1 MMNEPIS
8 SIMTRNLIT
17 VSQKDSLEKVK
28 NIFSEKNIHH
38 MPVVDGEELVGLI
51 TTSDLLWLDEP
62 FDNYKN
68 IMVSSVMTK
77 KLAVLEPTDKIGSAS
92 QVFLRNWFHA
102 IPIVESES
110 KKLLGIITTFDLLS
124 YSFKKAY
131 PDEKI

>member
-17 VSQKDSLEKVK
+17 VSQNDSLEKVK

-38 MPVVDGEELVGLI
+38 MPVVEEEELVGLI

-102 IPIVESES
+102 IPIVESKS
-110 KKLLGIITTFDLLS
+110 KKLVGIITTLDLLS

>member
-1 MMNEPIS
+1 MNEPIS

-17 VSQKDSLEKVK
+17 VSPNDSLEKLK

-38 MPVVDGEELVGLI
+38 MPVVEREKLVGLV
-51 TTSDLLWLDEP
+51 TTSDLLWLDES

-68 IMVSSVMTK
+68 IEVSSVMTK
-77 KLAVLEPTDKIGSAS
+77 KLALLEPSDKIGSAA

-110 KKLLGIITTFDLLS
+110 KKLVGIITTFDLLS
-124 YSFKKAY
+124 YSFKKEY
-131 PDEKI
+131 PGEKI